1 MSQSNPACASPA
13 RRILTKVPVL
23 LSAFAAIAL
32 IGATSA
38 SAGSG
43 GLGAGT
49 TSGGG
54 GNGGKESKSGNL
66 NLTPPKYKRHWNRVG
81 KRDKRWAKR
90 VGYCESGNDPD
101 MTALN
106 GRYRGAFMFTRDA
119 WKTSPKT
126 PGGDPVDYSW
136 KTQAVVA
143 VALKKRDGTRPW
155 PVCG

>member
-1 MSQSNPACASPA
+1 MSQPNPACASPA
-13 RRILTKVPVL
+13 RRILTKVLVL
-23 LSAFAAIAL
+23 LSASAL
-32 IGATSA
+32 IGAIGAAGA

-43 GLGAGT
+43 GLGTGT
-49 TSGGG
+49 GGG
-54 GNGGKESKSGNL
+54 DKSGDPKSTKSGNL
-66 NLTPPKYKRHWNRVG
+66 NLTPAKYKRHWKRVG
-81 KRDKRWAKR
+81 KKDKRWAKK

-101 MTALN
+101 MTAL
-106 GRYRGAFMFTRDA
+106 GGQYRGAFMFTRDA

-126 PGGDPVDYSW
+126 PGGDPIDYSW

>member
-1 MSQSNPACASPA
+1 MSNLKHACASPA
-13 RRILTKVPVL
+13 RRIASKALVLTTAV
-23 LSAFAAIAL
+23 AL
-32 IGATSA
+32 IGASSA

-49 TSGGG
+49 SENKGGT
-54 GNGGKESKSGNL
+54 ESKSGNL
-66 NLTPPKYKRHWNRVG
+66 NMTPPKYKRHWDRVS
-81 KRDKRWAKR
+81 KRDKRWAKK

-143 VALKKRDGTRPW
+143 VALKQRDGTRPW